1 MYINLTNFLIKY
13 CVNILVFRR
22 KCDKLM
28 STHSQSLS
36 SIFYI
41 VLIICNLLNL
51 IIIYHTQETKLLVS
65 HFQDIICT
73 CTYQVSLF
81 LLQHMLAHHITNPR
95 GCLGTCANK
104 IMSLN
109 LKN

>member
-36 SIFYI
+36 LIFYI
-41 VLIICNLLNL
+41 VLICYLLNL
-51 IIIYHTQETKLLVS
+51 TIIYHTQETKLLVS
-65 HFQDIICT
+65 YFEDIICT
-73 CTYQVSLF
+73 YQISLF

-95 GCLGTCANK
+95 GY
-104 IMSLN
+104 
-109 LKN
+109 